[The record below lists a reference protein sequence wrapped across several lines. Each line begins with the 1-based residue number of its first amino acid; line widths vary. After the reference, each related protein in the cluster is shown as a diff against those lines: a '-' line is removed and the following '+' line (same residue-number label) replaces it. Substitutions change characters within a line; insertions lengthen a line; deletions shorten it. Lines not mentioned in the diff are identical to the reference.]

1 MRDPYLCDDVAV
13 LRNKLGIKSQALLDE
28 AEADYVVYR
37 LNDLAIC
44 GVFGFV

>member
-1 MRDPYLCDDVAV
+1 MRDPYLYADVSV

-37 LNDLAIC
+37 LRI
-44 GVFGFV
+44 